1 MFTSSTSTR
10 VSFADQKLGLEA
22 SSGDGRSSDD
32 SLDYSVIIPAYQ
44 GLNTIRDC
52 LTSVLQALKG
62 RHAEVVVV
70 ESSGDGTAELI
81 RREFPDVR
89 VLAQVER
96 SSAGKARNQGAEA
109 ARGKTLFFVDQ
120 DCVVPENWIDL
131 MEEHLDK
138 PGVGAV
144 GGSVGIR
151 NPNNL
156 SGCGVYFLEFL
167 YHFPSR
173 RAPERNSNFL
183 LGCNLACRA
192 SVFQAVR
199 FPARTLAEDVLFSH
213 AVREAGWDTVYDP
226 RVQVRHWN
234 REGWGEFFR
243 YNGRMGRA
251 AAQCQRK
258 LQASFSKP
266 VLRFPLLIFLAPLVI
281 LPKIA
286 LGLLSEW
293 QYLVRYLALFPACL
307 VGNCCWCMAFY
318 RELVRPSVDDGQ
330 MSDEPVLSCIQ
341 DCL

>member
-1 MFTSSTSTR
+1 
-10 VSFADQKLGLEA
+10 VSFADQKLGVEKA
-22 SSGDGRSSDD
+22 SNDGRSSDD

-44 GLNTIRDC
+44 GLNTIGDC
-52 LTSVLQALKG
+52 LVSVLQALKG
-62 RHAEVVVV
+62 RLAEVVVV

-89 VLAQVER
+89 VLAQAER

-131 MEEHLDK
+131 LVEHLGE

-151 NPNNL
+151 NLNNL

-192 SVFQAVR
+192 SVFEAVR

-213 AVREAGWDTVYDP
+213 AVRVAGWDTVYDP
-226 RVQVRHWN
+226 RVQVRHWK
-234 REGWGEFFR
+234 RA
-243 YNGRMGRA
+243 NGQVCSPMPAEAADLVQQARA
-251 AAQCQRK
+251 AISPARIPHALVGPAQDCPGPAFAMAISAMLPDVAPRLLGGK
-258 LQASFSKP
+258 L
-266 VLRFPLLIFLAPLVI
+266 VLVH
-281 LPKIA
+281 
-286 LGLLSEW
+286 GLLPGTRAT
-293 QYLVRYLALFPACL
+293 LGR
-307 VGNCCWCMAFY
+307 
-318 RELVRPSVDDGQ
+318 
-330 MSDEPVLSCIQ
+330 
-341 DCL
+341 

>member
-1 MFTSSTSTR
+1 M
-10 VSFADQKLGLEA
+10 SFAEQKLGVEKA
-22 SSGDGRSSDD
+22 SNDGRSSDD

-44 GLNTIRDC
+44 GLKTIGDC
-52 LTSVLQALKG
+52 LASVLQALKG
-62 RHAEVVVV
+62 RLAEVVVV

-89 VLAQVER
+89 VLAQAER

-131 MEEHLDK
+131 MEEHLGE

-151 NPNNL
+151 NLNNL

-192 SVFQAVR
+192 SVFEAVR

-213 AVREAGWDTVYDP
+213 AVRVAGWDTVYDP

-234 REGWGEFFR
+234 RQGWGEFFR

-258 LQASFSKP
+258 LQTSFSKP
-266 VLRFPLLIFLAPLVI
+266 VLRFPLLVFLTPLWI

-286 LGLLSEW
+286 LGLLSQW
-293 QYLVRYLALFPACL
+293 QYLVRYLALLPACL

-330 MSDEPVLSCIQ
+330 MSDEPVASCSSE
-341 DCL
+341 CL